1 MSLARPAAWHP
12 GDRVAVVSP
21 ASPFPRDAF
30 DRGCAELQ
38 RLGFIPVFDDDVF
51 AQEAFLSGSA
61 EVRANAVG
69 RALADPT
76 VTGLMAVRGG
86 YGSVHILPSL
96 DALTWRAAGKAF
108 VGYSDLTS
116 LLSWITCQAGMV
128 AIHGPMLSGRFSE
141 GPAAYDPDVFLGIVG
156 EPRAFGA
163 LPIADAI
170 TLHPGEA
177 SGPLYGGTLTQLC
190 ASLGTPFA
198 FDPPAGSVLF
208 IEDVNERPYRLDRM
222 LTQLMY
228 AGVIARARAVVF
240 GEMLDCDE
248 PGGPTAVETIARV
261 SQAWGVP
268 VISNVSSGHTRKP
281 SLTLPLGVAVRVVA
295 SPTPALE
302 ILEPAVR

>member
-1 MSLARPAAWHP
+1 MSLARPRAWRP
-12 GDRVAVVSP
+12 GDRVALVSP

-30 DRGCAELQ
+30 DRGRAELQ
-38 RLGFIPVFDDDVF
+38 RLGFNTVFDEDVF
-51 AQEAFLSGSA
+51 EKDTFLSGSA
-61 EVRANAVG
+61 ETRANAVG
-69 RALADPT
+69 RALADPS
-76 VTGLMAVRGG
+76 VAGLMAVRGG

-96 DALTWRAAGKAF
+96 DAAAWREAGKAF
-108 VGYSDLTS
+108 VGYSDITS
-116 LLSWITCQAGMV
+116 LLSWLTCQAGMV
-128 AIHGPMLSGRFSE
+128 AIHGPMLAGRFSE

-156 EPRAFGA
+156 ESRAFGP
-163 LPIADAI
+163 LPIDDAV
-170 TLHPGEA
+170 TLHAGEA

-198 FDPPAGSVLF
+198 FDPPSGSVLF

-222 LTQLMY
+222 LTQLAY

-248 PGGPTAVETIARV
+248 PGGPTALETIARV
-261 SQAWGVP
+261 SHAWGVP
-268 VISNVSSGHTRKP
+268 VISNVSSGHTRRP

-295 SPTPALE
+295 SPVPALE